1 MKKMQENELHLDD
14 SSSSSFSDVEEKKE
28 NDNNK
33 NEIIN
38 GEIKK
43 SILEKMKEFFR
54 VSNSKEDSPLKHD
67 ENRTIEEIIASKGF
81 RVQKHYI
88 KTEDGY
94 TLVIFRIPG
103 IKSCLD
109 SSSKPP
115 VLFQHGI
122 FDSSDGWVCN
132 GVEHSIPFIFAKN
145 NFDVWISNSRGNKYC
160 KEHEKFD
167 NKSFE
172 FWQFSFHEMGI
183 YDIPAIINYL
193 FWS

>member
-1 MKKMQENELHLDD
+1 M
-14 SSSSSFSDVEEKKE
+14 EEKKE
-28 NDNNK
+28 NEIHIDKSSSSSSDEEGKKENDKDK
-33 NEIIN
+33 NEIN
-38 GEIKK
+38 KEEEKK
-43 SILEKMKEFFR
+43 SALDKMREFFK
-54 VSNSKEDSPLKHD
+54 VSSSKKDNPLKQD
-67 ENRTIEEIIASKGF
+67 ENKEIEEIISSKGY
-81 RVQKHYI
+81 RVQKHFI

-94 TLVIFRIPG
+94 TLIAFRIPG
-103 IKSCLD
+103 LKGRLD

-132 GVEHSIPFIFAKN
+132 GEEHSIPFIFAKN

-172 FWQFSFHEMGI
+172 FWQFSFHEMGL
-183 YDIPAIINYL
+183 YDIPAVIN
-193 FWS
+193 